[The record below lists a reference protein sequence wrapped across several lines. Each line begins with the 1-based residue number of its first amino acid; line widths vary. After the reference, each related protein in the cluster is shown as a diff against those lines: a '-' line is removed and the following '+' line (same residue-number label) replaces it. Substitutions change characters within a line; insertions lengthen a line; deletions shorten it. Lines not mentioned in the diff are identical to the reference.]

1 VQLYQKRGYAVNS
14 GSNSICHSHTEQNA
28 TSRLYTCTPSPS
40 VTSVLSK
47 AVSSGRILRPLQREV
62 HSEPALA
69 VGKEDILVLAEDWL
83 TLRAAQEER
92 DQAVAVGSRNL
103 PVAVAVSKDLKGAVG
118 AEVETRS
125 DRRDF
130 AVLGAALVKEQ
141 LAVEDILGAVVV
153 ESNHNLAALKDLLVV
168 GLARR
173 MNVDCPLESH
183 SVQ

>member
-1 VQLYQKRGYAVNS
+1 VNS
-14 GSNSICHSHTEQNA
+14 GSNSICPSHTEQNA

-62 HSEPALA
+62 HLEPALV
-69 VGKEDILVLAEDWL
+69 VGKEDILVLAGGWL
-83 TLRAAQEER
+83 TLREAQEER
-92 DQAVAVGSRNL
+92 GQAVAVDIRNP
-103 PVAVAVSKDLKGAVG
+103 PVAVAVSKDLKRVVG
-118 AEVETRS
+118 VEVETRS
-125 DRRDF
+125 DHRDS
-130 AVLGAALVKEQ
+130 AVLGAGLVQEQ

-153 ESNHNLAALKDLLVV
+153 ESNHNLAALMDLLVV

-173 MNVDCPLESH
+173 MNVGCPLESH